1 MRSEHCDLFRAESG
15 PSVFGKKPDLAIGQP
30 LVSLGLQRWAG
41 LTMNCGISDR
51 AMPAIVTREFG
62 RALASSYFRIR
73 YRAILIVLAAC
84 RGTLNDSRCF
94 SIMKNKLLAASA
106 AFVLLATLAACGS
119 NDNTSAQDDVA
130 HAEDS
135 PPIANAEGAGTV
147 EPKKRASES
156 ASATT
161 VTSSSVLEAARENCI
176 VALYESANRRRNEIT
191 VLESEPARTGATV
204 SLMIDGAAAPWSCT
218 TDDSGNVR
226 DLYYSAKEG

>member
-1 MRSEHCDLFRAESG
+1 MNHEISHRA
-15 PSVFGKKPDLAIGQP
+15 V
-30 LVSLGLQRWAG
+30 
-41 LTMNCGISDR
+41 
-51 AMPAIVTREFG
+51 PAIVTKESG
-62 RALASSYFRIR
+62 GALASSHSRSGYGT
-73 YRAILIVLAAC
+73 ILIVLAAC
-84 RGTLNDSRCF
+84 RGTLTDSRCF
-94 SIMKNKLLAASA
+94 AIMKNKLLAASA

-135 PPIANAEGAGTV
+135 TPIANAEGAGTV

-161 VTSSSVLEAARENCI
+161 VASSSVLDAARENCT
-176 VALYESANRRRNEIT
+176 ADLYELANRPETEIT
-191 VLESEPARTGATV
+191 VLESASTPTGAAV
-204 SLMIDGAAAPWSCT
+204 SLMIDGAAAPWSCI